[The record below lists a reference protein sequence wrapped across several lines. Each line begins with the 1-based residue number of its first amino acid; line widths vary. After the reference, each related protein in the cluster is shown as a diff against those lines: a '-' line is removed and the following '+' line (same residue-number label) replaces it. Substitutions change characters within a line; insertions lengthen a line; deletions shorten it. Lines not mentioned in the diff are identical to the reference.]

1 MRICFQRFFL
11 ICLFLLSFLFSL
23 FLGHLTIKPAVA
35 NDIPTF
41 IQDYYGYQVLVPDWT
56 RITWSNLPAVT
67 QSGSISIPGNLLQAL
82 GYNPSR
88 SWVAGQSPDTIVMLG
103 DIASATGLEKL
114 ALQQVQEITGIDLSQ
129 FNLNDLTAMNW
140 QSIASLTQSI
150 PGLSDLPIEQVKVFY
165 DFFNSV
171 SNGELA
177 SVLDELGSASIGD
190 ILSLNPSLGELPLG
204 NVLDLSQY
212 NLVSSIPGL
221 VFTPIDTLSNW
232 GQSLISQ
239 VPGLGMVPFAQF
251 PFGLNFGAFQV
262 ALAESAPVATADI
275 VWSNAESG
283 DPKVNDS
290 YFVSGK
296 ANGGSTVP
304 VRCTTGESCAYLELS
319 DLLGSNGP
327 FSGKRWVSGNSQQVE
342 GGEGILK
349 AINGGKEP
357 TGRMVYGN
365 LFKVVLTGTNESTG
379 TADFGLYFRICSKN
393 AFVDLGCSPYFLG
406 AIPWIPAQE
415 KQLVVVGA
423 N

>member
-23 FLGHLTIKPAVA
+23 FLEHLTIKPAVA

-41 IQDYYGYQVLVPDWT
+41 IQNYYGYQVLVPDWT

-67 QSGSISIPGNLLQAL
+67 QSGSISIPGNLVQAL
-82 GYNPSR
+82 GYDPSR
-88 SWVAGQSPDTIVMLG
+88 SWSAGQSPDTIVMLG

-114 ALQQVQEITGIDLSQ
+114 ALQQVQETTGIDLSQ

-150 PGLSDLPIEQVKVFY
+150 PELSELPIEQVKVFY

-212 NLVSSIPGL
+212 NLVNSIPGL
-221 VFTPIDTLSNW
+221 VFTPINTLSNW

-239 VPGLGMVPFAQF
+239 VPGLGMVPFSEF
-251 PFGLNFGAFQV
+251 PFGFNFC
-262 ALAESAPVATADI
+262 
-275 VWSNAESG
+275 
-283 DPKVNDS
+283 
-290 YFVSGK
+290 Y
-296 ANGGSTVP
+296 
-304 VRCTTGESCAYLELS
+304 
-319 DLLGSNGP
+319 
-327 FSGKRWVSGNSQQVE
+327 KRE
-342 GGEGILK
+342 D
-349 AINGGKEP
+349 
-357 TGRMVYGN
+357 
-365 LFKVVLTGTNESTG
+365 TNQ
-379 TADFGLYFRICSKN
+379 N
-393 AFVDLGCSPYFLG
+393 
-406 AIPWIPAQE
+406 
-415 KQLVVVGA
+415 
-423 N
+423 